1 MDRAERRLNPR
12 IDEPQ
17 RIAGVA
23 DLLIGALGRGS
34 GDLDAETFL
43 GGFFPGLGNSNVEK
57 AGESPPVQRQLSEV
71 EKANLPQFLL
81 LNQLLRPMATGA
93 LEPLLESG
101 KVASFFAAPKARPE
115 DNDALREEV
124 ALLKQRLDK
133 QARQIETL
141 MRKRGGNQP

>member
-34 GDLDAETFL
+34 GDLDAATFL
-43 GGFFPGLGNSNVEK
+43 GGFFPGLGNSSGEK
-57 AGESPPVQRQLSEV
+57 AGEGSQGQRQLSEV

-93 LEPLLESG
+93 LEPLLESDM
-101 KVASFFAAPKARPE
+101 VASFFAAPKARPE
-115 DNDALREEV
+115 DNDALRQEV
-124 ALLKQRLDK
+124 SLLKQRLDQ
-133 QARQIETL
+133 QAKQIETL
-141 MRKRGGNQP
+141 MRNKGGNQP